1 MKAIVYQKYG
11 SPDQLKM
18 IDVPKPIPKDNEVLL
33 KIYATSLNTS
43 DVEYLQGKPIY
54 TRFVGTFK
62 PRKKILGSDVA
73 GIIEAVGSNVKNLKI
88 GDAVFGDIFMHFGGL
103 AEYCC
108 APAKLFL
115 LKPKN
120 ISFAQSAAMPQAAIV
135 ALQGLKKH
143 PVKPKQKV
151 LINGAGGGAG
161 SFAIQLAKSYDA
173 IVTAVDSGDKQE
185 FMRSQ
190 GADFTIDYKQQD
202 FARNGQHYDLI
213 LDLVASR
220 SAAEIKPALSP
231 NGNYVLVGGDVPTI
245 LSILIKGFIASLNSD
260 KKIGMLVHNYNVEDL
275 AHMCALFDIGEALP
289 IIDQIYPLK
298 DTAKA
303 FEKLISGHVKGKL
316 VIQIST

>member
-33 KIYATSLNTS
+33 KIYATSLNAS